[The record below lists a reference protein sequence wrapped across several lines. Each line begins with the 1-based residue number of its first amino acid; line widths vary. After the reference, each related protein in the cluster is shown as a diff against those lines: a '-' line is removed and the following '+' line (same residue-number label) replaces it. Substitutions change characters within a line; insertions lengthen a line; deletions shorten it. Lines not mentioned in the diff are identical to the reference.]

1 MVNLIYCFDIDET
14 LCKSKNLDYTMSTP
28 YPDRIKAV
36 NELYD
41 KGFTIKLYTARGS
54 KTGIDWSELTKQQLS
69 DWGLKYHELH

>member
-14 LCKSKNLDYTMSTP
+14 LCKSKNLDYAMSTP

-41 KGFTIKLYTARGS
+41 KGFTIKLYPRAARQ
-54 KTGIDWSELTKQQLS
+54 E
-69 DWGLKYHELH
+69 